1 MSPISKKD
9 IEQKAYSNKSKD
21 LLVFTTKKS
30 SFSPGTT
37 FKSYLDYSSIEFAN
51 SRF

>member
-21 LLVFTTKKS
+21 LMAYTTRKS
-30 SFSPGTT
+30 SFIPATP
-37 FKSYLDYSSIEFAN
+37 FKSYLDYSSEDFAN